1 VEQATQPTTP
11 TAPPEATEPRLPGP
25 TLKQAHA
32 VAGVIIGQLTTSPRS
47 VDTKREITGEHS
59 VTIFWS
65 GDVSG
70 VRALAAWRGAT
81 WKLVPS
87 DTSAATYAETRLRI
101 DGVEVWAWALLTRE
115 EAAAAE
121 RLLTADQATTPTDP
135 APAAE
140 PTAVPVPL
148 GESVVALV
156 PSDDPDTIAFA
167 PADVEPGHMV
177 VLAPAKV
184 RTDGDR

>member
-1 VEQATQPTTP
+1 MQQATQPTTP

-25 TLKQAHA
+25 TLRQAHA

-101 DGVEVWAWALLTRE
+101 DGVEVWAWALLTRK

-121 RLLTADQATTPTDP
+121 QLLAADKTAPPT
-135 APAAE
+135 APE
-140 PTAVPVPL
+140 PTQVPVPL

-177 VLAPAKV
+177 VLAPANV
-184 RTDGDR
+184 RADGDR

>member
-1 VEQATQPTTP
+1 MEQATQPTTS

-32 VAGVIIGQLTTSPRS
+32 VAGSIIAQLTTSPRS

-101 DGVEVWAWALLTRE
+101 DGVEVWAWALLTRK

-121 RLLTADQATTPTDP
+121 LLLAADCTTPP
-135 APAAE
+135 AAANAE
-140 PTAVPVPL
+140 PTQVPVPL

-184 RTDGDR
+184 RADGDR